1 MTLFRALRLR
11 SFALL
16 WTGQSLSRL
25 GDFVYEIAL
34 AWWVLQKTGSAQT
47 MSLVLIFAITP
58 SVLFSLI
65 GGVAVDRVSRVAL
78 MLVSDAAR
86 AVVALGVAVLGLT
99 GRLEVWH
106 IFVASLVFGF
116 VDAFFQPAYAA
127 LVPQIVPEVDLPSAN
142 SLTSLS
148 LNLGRVAGPAVG
160 AALVASVGPPAAFL
174 INALSFIV
182 STLLLAPLLRAG
194 LPAPV
199 APLGPRPP
207 WWHDLRQGFATVL
220 AAPWL
225 WITILVFSLTNVT
238 LAGPYSIAMPFLVKD
253 SLKADVGTL
262 GLLYSFFPLGYIIGG
277 VWLGRYVRIRRRGL
291 VMYGTTAL
299 AALMLGL
306 FGLLPPLWV
315 LLAAALINGAALEA
329 GHLVWTNSLQSMV
342 PNEQLGRVVSIDSL
356 GSFGLL
362 PVGLALAGWVTQRFG
377 PPAVFVG
384 GGLATAV
391 VALAALAHPAIRN
404 LD

>member
-11 SFALL
+11 PFALL

-58 SVLFSLI
+58 SVLFSLV
-65 GGVAVDRVSRVAL
+65 GGVAVDRVSRLGL
-78 MLVSDAAR
+78 MLASDITRGMAAL
-86 AVVALGVAVLGLT
+86 AVAGLAFA

-106 IFVASLVFGF
+106 VFVASLIFGF

-127 LVPQIVPEVDLPSAN
+127 LLPQIVPEPDLPSAN
-142 SLTSLS
+142 SLTSMS

-160 AALVASVGPPAAFL
+160 AALVALIGQAAAFAV
-174 INALSFIV
+174 NAGSFVLS
-182 STLLLAPLLRAG
+182 SLLLALLLTSG
-194 LPAPV
+194 V
-199 APLGPRPP
+199 PRPVRESGPLQP
-207 WWHDLRQGFATVL
+207 WRDLRQCFATVL
-220 AAPWL
+220 ASPWL
-225 WITILVFSLTNVT
+225 WISMLVFGVTNIT
-238 LAGPYSIAMPFLVKD
+238 LAGPYSVAMPFLVKD
-253 SLKADVGTL
+253 SMQAGVGTL
-262 GLLYSFFPLGYIIGG
+262 GLLYSVFPLGYLIGG
-277 VWLGRYVRIRRRGL
+277 AWLGRYARIRRRGL
-291 VMYGTTAL
+291 LMYGSTAL

-306 FGLLPPLWV
+306 FGMLPPLWV

-329 GHLVWTNSLQSMV
+329 GHLIWTNSLQSMV
-342 PNEQLGRVVSIDSL
+342 PNEQLGRVVSIDAL

-362 PVGLALAGWVTQRFG
+362 PIGLALAGWATQRLR
-377 PPAVFVG
+377 PPAVFVV
-384 GGLATAV
+384 GGLFTAV
-391 VALAALAHPAIRN
+391 VALAALSHPALRR